1 MAAPGPDAMADDPG
15 ALALQ
20 ATPAALALIAE
31 LRAQHGALQ
40 FLLSHGCCDGTT
52 PMCLT
57 VAEFQPGPDDQQIAD
72 VEGVP
77 FRAGS
82 AQRAWL
88 GAMTATLDVADGS
101 NGGFSLEDGSGRRF
115 VLRLRP
121 RS

>member
-1 MAAPGPDAMADDPG
+1 MVGPGSDVNAEDPG
-15 ALALQ
+15 AVALQ

-31 LRAQHGALQ
+31 LCAQHGALQ

-57 VAEFQPGPDDQQIAD
+57 VAEFQPGPDDQLVAD
-72 VEGVP
+72 LDGVP

-88 GAMTATLDVADGS
+88 GPMVATLDVADGS
-101 NGGFSLEDGSGRRF
+101 NGAFSLEDGSGRRF
-115 VLRLRP
+115 VLRLQP
-121 RS
+121 R